1 MRITRMRA
9 ASLLAGAV
17 ATSLLTRALIH
28 RVRAISFRD
37 RVVLITGGSRGLGF
51 VLARYFGSEGAR
63 VAICARNDD
72 ELARAAENLREQG
85 IMVMALQCDITDR
98 ERVEELVR
106 TVEQRMGPID
116 VLINNAGVI
125 QVGPADTM
133 TRTDYDEAL
142 NINLYG
148 AMNFID
154 AVLPNMRSR
163 RFGRIVNIASI
174 GGRISVPHLLPYSAS
189 KFALVGYSQGLR
201 AELASTGVKVT
212 TVCPGL
218 MRTGSPRKAIF
229 KGKHRE
235 EYAWFSISDSL
246 PVISLDARHAALK
259 IVHACRVGQS
269 DLILGLPAQIVAR
282 AAAVVPGLTANTL
295 GFVNRFL
302 PSSNGDRVRR
312 YTGSESYSQWSPSPL
327 TILGEEAA
335 ARNNEVF

>member
-1 MRITRMRA
+1 MPTRRMRA
-9 ASLLAGAV
+9 TSLLAGV
-17 ATSLLTRALIH
+17 VVTSLLTRALIH

-51 VLARYFGSEGAR
+51 LLARYLGSEGAR
-63 VAICARNDD
+63 VVICARHEE
-72 ELARAAENLREQG
+72 ELSRAAANLRERG
-85 IMVMALQCDITDR
+85 LMVMAFPCDITDR
-98 ERVEELVR
+98 ERVEEVVR

-133 TRTDYDEAL
+133 SRADYEEAM

-163 RFGRIVNIASI
+163 RFGRIVNISSI
-174 GGRISVPHLLPYSAS
+174 GGRISVPHLLPYCAS
-189 KFALVGYSQGLR
+189 KFALAGYSQGLR
-201 AELASTGVKVT
+201 AELAATGVKVT

-218 MRTGSPRKAIF
+218 MRTGSPRKAFF

-235 EYAWFSISDSL
+235 EYAWFSISASL
-246 PVISLDARHAALK
+246 PLISAEANHAAIK
-259 IVHACRVGQS
+259 IMQACRSGQS
-269 DLILGLPAQIVAR
+269 DLIIGLPAQIAAR
-282 AAAVVPGLTANTL
+282 TAALAPGLTANVM
-295 GFVNRFL
+295 GFIGRFL
-302 PSSNGDRVRR
+302 PASNGDRESR
-312 YTGSESYSQWSPSPL
+312 YTGSESYSEWSPSAV

-335 ARNNEVF
+335 VRNNEVF